1 MKLGKKIGIGLGV
14 FGIASMA
21 VAGGIKLY
29 KEYKKKDEEEVE
41 DIILE
46 APIERLESLEEMYKS
61 SKELEVEE
69 ESKTDVV
76 PLILFSAGA
85 IACFG
90 AAYLL
95 CCRKDEDENSKADI
109 EDFEVD
115 NEDEKVGDA
124 GKGEVEE
131 ENDFQSALSKTTGK
145 LEEIHL
151 EDNTAELLYGKKLYK

>member
-14 FGIASMA
+14 FGVASIV

-29 KEYKKKDEEEVE
+29 KECKKKDEEIE
-41 DIILE
+41 DVILE
-46 APIERLESLEEMYKS
+46 ETPAERLENLEME
-61 SKELEVEE
+61 ELEVEE

-76 PLILFSAGA
+76 PLILFSTGA

-95 CCRKDEDENSKADI
+95 CCRKDEDENFKADM

-115 NEDEKVGDA
+115 DEDEKVGDA